1 MVVPSL
7 LRENPQFRRFWLGQ
21 TVSLLGDQVSL
32 IALPL
37 VAVLTL
43 DANAAQ
49 MGYLVAAE
57 LAPNLLFS
65 LHAGAWADQ
74 RARKRQIMIATDL
87 GRALAIGS
95 IPVAYAFDAL
105 TFPHMFVVAFLMGT
119 LSVLFQVSYNPL
131 FVALVPRERFVEG
144 GSIMHGSRALSYVA
158 GPSIGGLLVQAI
170 TAPVTLVV
178 DACSYVVS
186 ALFLRS
192 VEAEEPAPEAPGKGH
207 VVAGIRWV
215 FGNAIV
221 RPALGA
227 TATINFFNFAFFAL
241 FILYATKSLD
251 VPPGTLGLVLGAG
264 AVGGVIGSVITGR
277 VARRIGSRAGVR
289 HRLRRLPRATVAR
302 AARRG
307 AALGDPHLPL
317 PRRVRVRARRD
328 DARHQRRRNFLGG
341 GSGPAAL
348 TRRGRLHGR
357 ELRRPPAGGAR
368 RRRARELDRT
378 QTDPVDRD
386 GGRARGMCLAA
397 AVADPRAPRVA
408 GTRGWRRLA
417 ADLLLDRLLGA
428 FGRVLGGL
436 PGVIGLVLGLAH
448 APWA

>member
-7 LRENPQFRRFWLGQ
+7 LRENLQFRRFWLGQ

-74 RARKRQIMIATDL
+74 RERKRQIMIATDV
-87 GRALAIGS
+87 GRALVIGS

-119 LSVLFQVSYNPL
+119 LSVLFHVSYNPL

-144 GSIMHGSRALSYVA
+144 GSIMHGSRAFSYVA
-158 GPSIGGLLVQAI
+158 GPSIGGLLVQVL
-170 TAPVTLVV
+170 TAPVTLLV

-192 VEAEEPAPEAPGKGH
+192 VEAEEPAPEPPGRGH

-215 FGNAIV
+215 FGEPIV
-221 RPALGA
+221 RAALGA
-227 TATINFFNFAFFAL
+227 TATINFFNFVFFAL

-264 AVGGVIGSVITGR
+264 AMGSVLGAVVTGR
-277 VARRIGSRAGVR
+277 VSRRIGIGPAFALGCFIFPAPLLLVPLAAGPRWVILGCLFLAEFGSGLGLMMLDISGGAIFSAVVPD
-289 HRLRRLPRATVAR
+289 RLR
-302 AARRG
+302 
-307 AALGDPHLPL
+307 
-317 PRRVRVRARRD
+317 
-328 DARHQRRRNFLGG
+328 
-341 GSGPAAL
+341 S
-348 TRRGRLHGR
+348 
-357 ELRRPPAGGAR
+357 
-368 RRRARELDRT
+368 
-378 QTDPVDRD
+378 
-386 GGRARGMCLAA
+386 
-397 AVADPRAPRVA
+397 RVA
-408 GTRGWRRLA
+408 GAYAVVNFGVRP
-417 ADLLLDRLLGA
+417 LGA
-428 FGRVLGGL
+428 LMGGALGSW
-436 PGVIGLVLGLAH
+436 IGLRPTLWIATAGALAGFLWLLPSPILGLRELPDAEDGGG
-448 APWA
+448 